1 MSIRSS
7 AKTQWTPYPP
17 LDALLADLLSGSRA
31 ILGQDFTGLYLHG
44 SLALGDFDSL
54 RSDVDFLVVTERPVP
69 EERLPA
75 LAALHTRLRSAAE
88 GTQWVDKLEGS
99 YIPRGALRHFQPR
112 RTGGIDDTVF
122 PALRVDGSFELD
134 WHGSEWILQS
144 HVLRERGIVIAG
156 PPPREFMDP
165 RRPDELRH
173 AVAAL
178 LSEWWQPQ
186 LEDPHLLAD
195 PAYCAYAVLTMCRMH
210 YTLQHG
216 ALVSKPA
223 AARWAVE
230 RLDGRWRGLIARAE
244 AWLPG
249 EALNDLDETLAF
261 VRATLEYARRL
272 VVNVSR

>member
-1 MSIRSS
+1 
-7 AKTQWTPYPP
+7 
-17 LDALLADLLSGSRA
+17 
-31 ILGQDFTGLYLHG
+31 
-44 SLALGDFDSL
+44 
-54 RSDVDFLVVTERPVP
+54 
-69 EERLPA
+69 
-75 LAALHTRLRSAAE
+75 
-88 GTQWVDKLEGS
+88 
-99 YIPRGALRHFQPR
+99 
-112 RTGGIDDTVF
+112 
-122 PALRVDGSFELD
+122 
-134 WHGSEWILQS
+134 
-144 HVLRERGIVIAG
+144 
-156 PPPREFMDP
+156 MDP

-178 LSEWWQPQ
+178 LSEWRQPQ

-261 VRATLEYARRL
+261 VRATLEYARRQ
-272 VVNVSR
+272 VVSVSR